1 MLQIILNETHIPPS
15 KMEDDD
21 DASMKPDG
29 APPRTPSQVNSADED
44 ASDKNSDS
52 CSDRSSDEDDDE
64 DRPQKRRRAFKRREW
79 EELQVGRW
87 DTNELLESEINIAV
101 LQLATKH
108 MTDFGLVEWPV
119 VKKSTKMKRLYLWAQ
134 YDEYTR
140 DNGATTIETYHCPLK
155 DRCKCPCQLRIIRSA
170 TVVSLECSHS
180 NR

>member
-29 APPRTPSQVNSADED
+29 APPRTPSQGNSADED

-52 CSDRSSDEDDDE
+52 GTDRSSDEDYDE
-64 DRPQKRRRAFKRREW
+64 DRPQKRRRAVKRREW
-79 EELQVGRW
+79 EELGRW

-108 MTDFGLVEWPV
+108 MTDSGLVEWPA
-119 VKKSTKMKRLYLWAQ
+119 VKKSTKMKRLSLWAQ
-134 YDEYTR
+134 HDEYTR
-140 DNGATTIETYHCPLK
+140 EFLFN
-155 DRCKCPCQLRIIRSA
+155 
-170 TVVSLECSHS
+170 
-180 NR
+180 